1 MDSPNLL
8 EALDAAVSQVANQRA
23 NLGAEQSR
31 FNIVEIQLQVEQE
44 NLMAA
49 NSRIRDVDVAVEST
63 RLAKNEILTQAS
75 VAMLHKANGLPQT
88 VLRLLG

>member
-1 MDSPNLL
+1 M
-8 EALDAAVSQVANQRA
+8 
-23 NLGAEQSR
+23 GT
-31 FNIVEIQLQVEQE
+31 QLQVQQE

-63 RLAKNEILTQAS
+63 SLAKNQILTEAS
-75 VAMLHKANGLPQT
+75 VSMLHKANGLPQI